1 MLRITLGLELMVK
14 AMKYVIYVFN
24 ISETS
29 FTLFLDLLVCFFIVI
44 SNRWMAPCIVLTNIS
59 PSLFCVCVCV
69 CVFNWLEANYFT
81 TFLWVLSYI
90 DMNQPWS
97 YMYSPSRSPLPPPST
112 FPLLF
117 GLYLSLHKVY
127 F

>member
-59 PSLFCVCVCV
+59 PSLSLFFFFLIVWRLITSQHFRGFCHT
-69 CVFNWLEANYFT
+69 LT
-81 TFLWVLSYI
+81 
-90 DMNQPWS
+90 
-97 YMYSPSRSPLPPPST
+97 
-112 FPLLF
+112 
-117 GLYLSLHKVY
+117 
-127 F
+127 